1 MAARA
6 RQLPEKT
13 HVPAEELDTG
23 VAAGSVL
30 QPSDR
35 DIVVRRD
42 VEAVKPAAAGIEN
55 RTLAVGAYL
64 VDENVPVIACKNE
77 VVSVK
82 ADIRFAFAC
91 NGGIL
96 RERVHGRGRTGRD
109 VVPLQLVPGVI
120 VKDIRVRTRPA
131 GLARGIYLA
140 GEVLQEITRAVVQ
153 PKVAEVHEQDSGIVL
168 IERRHRRVLAGYEGD
183 ARAEGIAN
191 PLDGSSEGVVRITA
205 AHSRRLRSSR
215 IFSNIWYFSRIT
227 PTRSWSTI
235 QGYARLI
242 SCSSYLCASP

>member
-6 RQLPEKT
+6 RQLPEKI

-153 PKVAEVHEQDSGIVL
+153 PKVAEVHEQDSGIVVVK
-168 IERRHRRVLAGYEGD
+168 RRHCRVLAGYKRD

-191 PLDGSSEGVVRITA
+191 PLDGSSESVVRVTA
-205 AHSRRLRSSR
+205 AHRRRPVTVVGVGKVNAGVYYRSEDG
-215 IFSNIWYFSRIT
+215 
-227 PTRSWSTI
+227 RSKGRP
-235 QGYARLI
+235 QERK
-242 SCSSYLCASP
+242 SS